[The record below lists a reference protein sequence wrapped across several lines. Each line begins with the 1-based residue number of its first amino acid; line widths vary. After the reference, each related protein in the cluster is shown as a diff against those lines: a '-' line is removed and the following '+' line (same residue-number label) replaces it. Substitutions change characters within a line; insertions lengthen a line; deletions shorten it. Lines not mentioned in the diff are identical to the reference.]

1 VIRWLFSARAVEL
14 DQLIHLRFFLFPISY
29 GLARQLQLQ
38 WRRFMQEQRKMIK
51 ISVRKSVRVAAVGL
65 FAVASFA
72 IAQDVTQTTNQTP
85 APNSQTSTPTGGWRR
100 VGDAQASTDPS
111 AAPQI
116 SQSSPNPQN
125 GAPPAYPE
133 STYPQPADSP
143 QAGQQ
148 PMGGTQQQ
156 GPMQQTYPQQQ
167 YPVQRPPLMQQ
178 GQMQGPYAPV
188 PAQIAVPAGT
198 YLTVRVN
205 QRLSSDHNQVGD
217 PFSATLVRPLVVNGV
232 VLAEPG
238 QTIGGRIAQ
247 VQKSGHVSGLAKL
260 GVELT
265 DLALVDGQQL
275 PIKTMLVSRTAN
287 STTGRDAGAIAGT
300 TALGAA
306 AGAVA
311 DLGRGAAIGAGAGAV
326 VGIVGV
332 LVTRG
337 QPSVIYPEQ
346 ELTFRIEEPL
356 TVSTEHAPQAF
367 RYVQPNEYSNQL
379 AYGPGPGYGA
389 PAPGYAAGYA
399 VAPAPYYGYPY
410 YGYPYYPYAGFS
422 LFVGPGYYGRGFY
435 GPRYYGGVGF
445 RGGIR
450 R

>member
-1 VIRWLFSARAVEL
+1 MAGE
-14 DQLIHLRFFLFPISY
+14 
-29 GLARQLQLQ
+29 GK
-38 WRRFMQEQRKMIK
+38 KMNK
-51 ISVRKSVRVAAVGL
+51 MSVRKSVRVAAVGL

-72 IAQDVTQTTNQTP
+72 MAQDVPQTTTPDTQTN
-85 APNSQTSTPTGGWRR
+85 APTGGWRR
-100 VGDAQASTDPS
+100 VGDAQASTDTSGSQS
-111 AAPQI
+111 AAPQV

-125 GAPPAYPE
+125 GAPPSYPE
-133 STYPQPADSP
+133 SSYPQQPADSP

-148 PMGGTQQQ
+148 PTGN
-156 GPMQQTYPQQQ
+156 GPMQQGYPQPPMTSQGGQ
-167 YPVQRPPLMQQ
+167 YPQYPQYPMQRPPMNQQ
-178 GQMQGPYAPV
+178 GPQQTQPV
-188 PAQIAVPAGT
+188 PAQITVPAGT

-205 QRLSSDHNQVGD
+205 QRLSSDKNQAGD
-217 PFSATLVRPLVVNGV
+217 PFTATLVQPLVANGV

-238 QTIGGRIAQ
+238 QTIGGRVAQ

-287 STTGRDAGAIAGT
+287 STVGRDAGAIAGT

-346 ELTFRIEEPL
+346 ELTFKIEEPL
-356 TVSTEHAPQAF
+356 TVSTEHSPQAF

-379 AYGPGPGYGA
+379 AYGAGAGYGA
-389 PAPGYAAGYA
+389 PAPGYAAGYE
-399 VAPAPYYGYPY
+399 VAPYPY
-410 YGYPYYPYAGFS
+410 YGYPYYSYPYYPYAGFGV
-422 LFVGPGYYGRGFY
+422 FIGPGYYGHGFYGGRGFY
-435 GPRYYGGVGF
+435 GGVF
-445 RGGIR
+445 RGGVR

>member
-1 VIRWLFSARAVEL
+1 MTKIR
-14 DQLIHLRFFLFPISY
+14 SY
-29 GLARQLQLQ
+29 KAFGLAAV
-38 WRRFMQEQRKMIK
+38 F
-51 ISVRKSVRVAAVGL
+51 AVGSL
-65 FAVASFA
+65 AM
-72 IAQDVTQTTNQTP
+72 AQD
-85 APNSQTSTPTGGWRR
+85 STPSSTGGWRR
-100 VGDAQASTDPS
+100 VGDATPQAQAQPQAQAD
-111 AAPQI
+111 APQV

-125 GAPPAYPE
+125 GAPPTYPE
-133 STYPQPADSP
+133 STYPQPAESP

-148 PMGGTQQQ
+148 PM
-156 GPMQQTYPQQQ
+156 QQTYPM
-167 YPVQRPPLMQQ
+167 QRPPMQQ
-178 GQMQGPYAPV
+178 PQGPYAAV
-188 PAQIAVPAGT
+188 PAQITVPAGT

-217 PFSATLVRPLVVNGV
+217 PFSATLVKPLVANGV

-260 GVELT
+260 GIELT

-275 PIKTMLVSRTAN
+275 PVKTMLVSRTAN

-306 AGAVA
+306 AGAAA

-356 TVSTEHAPQAF
+356 TVSTEHSPQAF

-379 AYGPGPGYGA
+379 AYGPP
-389 PAPGYAAGYA
+389 PAYPAGYA
-399 VAPAPYYGYPY
+399 VAPAPYYAYPY

-422 LFVGPGYYGRGFY
+422 LFVGPGYYRGFY
-435 GPRYYGGVGF
+435 GPRYYGGF
-445 RGGIR
+445 RGAVR